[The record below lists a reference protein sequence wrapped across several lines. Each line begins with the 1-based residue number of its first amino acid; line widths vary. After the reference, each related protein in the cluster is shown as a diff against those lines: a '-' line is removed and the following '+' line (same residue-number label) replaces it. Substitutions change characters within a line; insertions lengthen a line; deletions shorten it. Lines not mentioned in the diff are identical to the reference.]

1 MDDDDATSIEEFNI
15 DGELN
20 ISESDD
26 DIDNDDV
33 TISIIT
39 DIEDNNKFYEMYN
52 ISNYKTFPVL
62 TKFEK
67 TQILS
72 ERMMHLSNGCNSYI
86 NTDNYDNLYDIA
98 LEELNSNLLPYILK
112 RSIGKNIE
120 YWKLEDLKKI

>member
-39 DIEDNNKFYEMYN
+39 DIEDNNKFY
-52 ISNYKTFPVL
+52 
-62 TKFEK
+62 
-67 TQILS
+67 
-72 ERMMHLSNGCNSYI
+72 
-86 NTDNYDNLYDIA
+86 
-98 LEELNSNLLPYILK
+98 
-112 RSIGKNIE
+112 
-120 YWKLEDLKKI
+120 